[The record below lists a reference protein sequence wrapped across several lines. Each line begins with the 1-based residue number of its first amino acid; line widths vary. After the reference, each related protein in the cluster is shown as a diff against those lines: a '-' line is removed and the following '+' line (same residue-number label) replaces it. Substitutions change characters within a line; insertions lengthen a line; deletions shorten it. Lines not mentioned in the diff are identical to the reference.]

1 MSLIQAKVANWSE
14 GARLPNAAALPQ
26 LQAVLP
32 PFHHW
37 EAVAG
42 TDCDG
47 FIWHCG
53 KQAGEE
59 VYNAAK
65 DALEQRGVRLLT
77 VLGNR
82 RGELFVCCRF
92 SKLDSC

>member
-1 MSLIQAKVANWSE
+1 VP
-14 GARLPNAAALPQ
+14 RLRAL
-26 LQAVLP
+26 LP

-37 EAVAG
+37 EPIVG
-42 TDCDG
+42 SDCEG
-47 FIWHCG
+47 FIQHAG
-53 KQAGEE
+53 KKAAAE

-82 RGELFVCCRF
+82 RGELLLHCYTLLPLYTLTVTV
-92 SKLDSC
+92 